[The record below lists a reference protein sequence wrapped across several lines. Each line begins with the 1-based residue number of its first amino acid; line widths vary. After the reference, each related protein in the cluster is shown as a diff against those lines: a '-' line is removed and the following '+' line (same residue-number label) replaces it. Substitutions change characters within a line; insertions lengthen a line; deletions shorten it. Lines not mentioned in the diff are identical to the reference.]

1 MSRMCVAA
9 AYSQFS
15 PNVFHLQAVAGRD
28 EARVVLFVT
37 ILVRLLLR
45 QLLVQLDDVL
55 EVAALETDFRF
66 RFI

>member
-1 MSRMCVAA
+1 MYRMCVAE
-9 AYSQFS
+9 AYSQLPS
-15 PNVFHLQAVAGRD
+15 NVLHLQAVAGRD
-28 EARVVLFVT
+28 ETRVVLFVT